1 MQVRARIER
10 ISGEMTATERRIG
23 AAILLD
29 YPFAGLI
36 PIQELAQKTNTS
48 APSISRF
55 VTKLGF
61 QGYAEFQRSL
71 IAELKEGERSP
82 VDLQRTA
89 QPVEGAYLAS
99 FLNRSAAVMQ
109 GASTAI
115 SEAQFERICALLA
128 DPRRGVYF
136 LGGRMSDTLLSFMSR
151 HLRQARDKV
160 HHLSPDPEA
169 WPDHLLRMKPRD
181 VLFVADFR
189 RYQKSLERLT
199 EGAVRERKVQAVVL
213 TDRWLSPCAAHATEV
228 LAVPIDNGT
237 LWDTYTGAFALIEA
251 IVTRIAETHW
261 TTTKTRIE
269 AWDAMRLDFGD
280 PDT

>member
-1 MQVRARIER
+1 MQVKQRLDRIAD
-10 ISGEMTATERRIG
+10 EMTAADRRIG
-23 AAILLD
+23 TALRLD
-29 YPFAGLI
+29 YPFAGLL
-36 PIQELAQKTNTS
+36 PIQELAQKTGTS

-61 QGYAEFQRSL
+61 QGFHEFQRSL
-71 IAELKEGERSP
+71 IDELKEGDRSP
-82 VDLQRTA
+82 VDLKRTA

-99 FLNRSAAVMQ
+99 FLARSAQVMQ
-109 GASTAI
+109 ETPTAI
-115 SEAQFERICALLA
+115 PEAQFERICALLA
-128 DPRRGVYF
+128 DPRRAVF
-136 LGGRMSDTLLSFMSR
+136 VLGGRMSDTVLGFMSR

-160 HHLSPDPEA
+160 HHLPADPES
-169 WPDHLLRMKPRD
+169 WPDDLLRMKPRD

-199 EGAVRERKVQAVVL
+199 ERAARERRVQVVVM
-213 TDRWLSPCAAHATEV
+213 TDRWLSPCSAHASEV
-228 LAVPIDNGT
+228 LAVPIENGT

-251 IVTRIAETHW
+251 ICTRIADTNW

-280 PDT
+280 SDP